1 VLQIL
6 GGLTICDDRAS
17 LPCTLAIHTAWR
29 PLHRPVETAQT
40 QSQLETVKSIGYC
53 INFNFNIEYI
63 KFTSKKRIMEFTDIG
78 KMDTSILTYITI
90 LIYYMT
96 LQCKII
102 MNIFEKSETR
112 HTKRKSDGKTN
123 Q

>member
-1 VLQIL
+1 M
-6 GGLTICDDRAS
+6 D
-17 LPCTLAIHTAWR
+17 
-29 PLHRPVETAQT
+29 
-40 QSQLETVKSIGYC
+40 
-53 INFNFNIEYI
+53 
-63 KFTSKKRIMEFTDIG
+63 FTDIG

-123 Q
+123 QWVDLNSETNIQLDYVWD